1 MARET
6 LAGADAI
13 YALHAQWL
21 GDVLVS
27 GDSLFTPGS
36 PVWTEANLDELVHA
50 FINKPNADP
59 GVNYLA
65 KLQGQVGGASPGAI
79 QLMAEL
85 HAVHFLIIWTGAI
98 SYTTKK
104 RTWTRSSRGCPSR
117 PKSPPTSWTP

>member
-6 LAGADAI
+6 VAGADAI
-13 YALHAQWL
+13 YALHVRWL

-27 GDSLFTPGS
+27 GGSLFTPGA

-50 FINKPNADP
+50 FIDKPNTDP
-59 GVNYLA
+59 GVKYLA

-98 SYTTKK
+98 PIRRK
-104 RTWTRSSRGCPSR
+104 RGSWTRSSRGCPSR
-117 PKSPPTSWTP
+117 PRSRST